1 MAKQSKPGVSSEQA
15 ALIHE
20 LLGEAFEASLRQQLM
35 SGEFNAAMLGKVL
48 DWLKHNDVSVVEDAD
63 ERLKGLA
70 SVFRAA
76 KADEGDDIFNFLGG
90 VESREI

>member
-1 MAKQSKPGVSSEQA
+1 MAKENYGVTSEHA

-20 LLGEAFEASLRQQLM
+20 LLGEAFEASLKQQLL

-48 DWLKHNDVSVVEDAD
+48 DWLKHNNVSVVESAD

-70 SVFRAA
+70 KIFRAESSDEDLLNYLDEV
-76 KADEGDDIFNFLGG
+76 KA
-90 VESREI
+90 REV

>member
-1 MAKQSKPGVSSEQA
+1 MAKDNHGVSSDKA

-35 SGEFNAAMLGKVL
+35 SGDVNAAMLGKVL
-48 DWLKHNDVSVVEDAD
+48 EWLKHNNVSVMEGAD

-70 SVFRAA
+70 QIFKTGSS
-76 KADEGDDIFNFLGG
+76 DEDLLNFLDE
-90 VESREI
+90 VKPHEV